1 VLFLTWQFVPPFKL
15 CYTAHDSN
23 LTLGIGME
31 RRFVLL
37 GALGIGL
44 IAIVTYLSA
53 LKIQFYDG
61 WWYLIWSATMDLPRY
76 LVQFLNPAN
85 ITQGYRPVQGL
96 YMYLLYHLFGFNPD
110 GYHWAHNLLHAAN
123 AILFFLIVGKLSK
136 RWRLAFIAA
145 TIYAVLPNYSLAVF
159 WHAVVDPLSCFFY
172 LLTILLWTRFV
183 DTQYQRDG
191 FGNVTSPTLPQG
203 TQRTQR
209 RNTIISAPPV
219 RSVANLNYALAF
231 IAFVLALFSKEI
243 AIFLPL
249 FLFLI
254 AWWFYGIKPNLRVDI
269 PRYLPFLITFIPYL
283 WLVYQVQSHGE
294 FVGQFGFHLGPHM
307 LNNLIPYAAVLT
319 FPWLVDLPTDPI
331 IFIWLAIV
339 VVVYVGIMIY
349 KRSAILLFL
358 ALFAVLNVSPL
369 LGFPL
374 DYFSPRYLYLSTM
387 VSAILLALI
396 FEMLWQFVRARRWLV
411 GVWVIAIAFIVVVS
425 SARVAES
432 AGGLAEYTRQLRVPF
447 NDIARQHPTFPPG
460 TYVYL
465 VNSPKTPAWDFE
477 GLFFAR
483 YRKNVTVD
491 ATDGGDLPR
500 LREYDTPYVYYFD
513 PTGKPI
519 EIRVDPNDL
528 TRVTPTLPARFQSSI
543 ILEQAAVPSNV
554 ARRDRALVTILV
566 WRAAAIVETD
576 YTIFAHLVDA
586 SGKII
591 AQSDALPAGEPT
603 SQWRPTRQ
611 YVHAIVLPIDAT
623 TPSGTYRLEV
633 GLYDAAT
640 MERLPVLDA
649 HGQPIGDKLAIE
661 PFNIVGE

>member
-1 VLFLTWQFVPPFKL
+1 
-15 CYTAHDSN
+15 
-23 LTLGIGME
+23 ME
-31 RRFVLL
+31 RRFSLL

-44 IAIVTYLSA
+44 IAIVTYLPA
-53 LKIQFYDG
+53 LTIQFYDG

-76 LVQFLNPAN
+76 LAQFFDPAN

-159 WHAVVDPLSCFFY
+159 WHAVVDPLAAFFY
-172 LLTILLWTRFV
+172 LLTILLWTRFL
-183 DTQYQRDG
+183 DTLRARD
-191 FGNVTSPTLPQG
+191 
-203 TQRTQR
+203 
-209 RNTIISAPPV
+209 
-219 RSVANLNYALAF
+219 YALAF
-231 IAFVLALFSKEI
+231 FAFVCALFSKEI

-254 AWWFYGIKPNLRVDI
+254 AWWFYGIKPNLRVDM

-319 FPWLVDLPTDPI
+319 FPWLVDLPTDPLVY
-331 IFIWLAIV
+331 IWSAIV
-339 VVVYVGIMIY
+339 VVAYIGMMIY
-349 KRSAILLFL
+349 KKNATLLFL
-358 ALFAVLNVSPL
+358 AMFAILNVSPL

-387 VSAILLALI
+387 VSALLFAFI
-396 FEMLWQFVRARRWLV
+396 FETLWQFVGARRWLI
-411 GVWVIAIAFIVVVS
+411 GVSIAAITIVVLLS

-432 AGGLAEYTRQLRVPF
+432 ASGLAEYTRQIRVPF
-447 NDIARQHPTFPPG
+447 GDIARQHPTFPTD
-460 TYVYL
+460 TYVYF
-465 VNSPKTPAWDFE
+465 VNSPKTPVSDFE

-483 YRKNVTVD
+483 YGKNVTVNG
-491 ATDGGDLPR
+491 TDGGHSPNWR
-500 LREYDTPYVYYFD
+500 NYSTAYVYYFD

-519 EIRVDPNDL
+519 EIRVDNTDP
-528 TRVTPTLPARFQSSI
+528 TRAMPALPAHFQSSI
-543 ILEQAAVPSNV
+543 ILEQSAIPSNV
-554 ARRDRALVTILV
+554 VQRGKALVAVLV
-566 WRAAAIVETD
+566 WRVSAVVEKD
-576 YTIFAHLVDA
+576 YTLFAHLLDA
-586 SGKII
+586 SDKII
-591 AQSDALPAGEPT
+591 TQYDALPGGSEPP
-603 SQWRPTRQ
+603 SQWHPTRQ
-611 YVHAIVLPIDAT
+611 YVDAIVLPIDANV
-623 TPSGTYRLEV
+623 PPGTYRLEI

-640 MERLPVLDA
+640 LERLLIVDA
-649 HGQPIGDKLAIE
+649 SNQPIGDKLVIE
-661 PFNIVGE
+661 PFNIAP